1 MSTFITVIHV
11 IVCVFLMLTVLLQ
24 SGKGG
29 GMGAA
34 FGGGNTGTVFG
45 GSGASQFLRRLTVG
59 AAVIFMI
66 TSMLLAYLASQSS
79 EDALRAFNAQ
89 QRRQRELKE
98 KMREEA
104 LEGTTPLPEGGDV
117 APDDTAPEGDDT
129 TGGAVDLPEDG
140 TAPPKGDA
148 PVEAPKDDAEDKTES
163 PTAPTPA
170 GDTSTPAQPK
180 PAQPKP
186 AAPKPAA
193 PKPADPATPK
203 PAAPPKPAQPKP
215 AAPKPAAPKPA
226 DPATPKPAAP
236 PKPPT
241 P

>member
-1 MSTFITVIHV
+1 MTTFITVIHV

-59 AAVIFMI
+59 AAVIFMV

-79 EDALRAFNAQ
+79 EDALRAFSAS

-98 KMREEA
+98 QLREEA
-104 LEGTTPLPEGGDV
+104 LEGTAPV
-117 APDDTAPEGDDT
+117 APDVPEDQGGAPEGDDSIDQPDVDPNAPT
-129 TGGAVDLPEDG
+129 DQPPAGGETDKDGTGAVDDAKKPAED
-140 TAPPKGDA
+140 APKGEATKPADA
-148 PVEAPKDDAEDKTES
+148 PKTPPATPAGDTTKPTQPK

-170 GDTSTPAQPK
+170 
-180 PAQPKP
+180 
-186 AAPKPAA
+186 APKPA
-193 PKPADPATPK
+193 TP
-203 PAAPPKPAQPKP
+203 
-215 AAPKPAAPKPA
+215 
-226 DPATPKPAAP
+226 
-236 PKPPT
+236 
-241 P
+241 